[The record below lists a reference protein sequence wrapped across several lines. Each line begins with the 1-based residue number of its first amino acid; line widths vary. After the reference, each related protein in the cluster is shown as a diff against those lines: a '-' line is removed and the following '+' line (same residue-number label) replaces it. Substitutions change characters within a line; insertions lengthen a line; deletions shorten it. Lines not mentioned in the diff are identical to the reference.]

1 MKKLLT
7 LLLLSSIYFS
17 GVSAA
22 ESIEATVNFDA
33 SKLKEETK
41 GDAAFFRYEGSDV
54 NYVEH
59 GKGAP
64 VLPCRHIYVVAP
76 KGADYAGCRVKIQRE
91 KLPGH
96 YKLYSREAAPEGA
109 RSAELY
115 PPNCMEFVRQFDE
128 AGFRLFMFRA
138 YPIVSQPAD
147 GTVMRIISCQLQI
160 SCKGEA
166 RYENVPTD
174 DMIKIKRKVMNP
186 KALETLVASIKVSPR
201 QGAAPERSGFATG
214 RAKGKSVFSDSS
226 AKKYSKKD
234 EGGDLLETLKQNNVT
249 IDDGSLM
256 FSPIQF

>member
-1 MKKLLT
+1 MNKLYT
-7 LLLLSSIYFS
+7 LIFFS
-17 GVSAA
+17 LIFCAGLASA
-22 ESIEATVNFDA
+22 ENLDATVNFDA

-41 GDAAFFRYEGSDV
+41 DGATLFRYEGGDV

-91 KLPGH
+91 KLPGR

-109 RSAELY
+109 RGAELY
-115 PPNCMEFVRQFDE
+115 PPNCVEFVRQFDE
-128 AGFRLFMFRA
+128 DGFRLFMFRA

-147 GTVMRIISCQLQI
+147 GTVMRIISCQLMI

-174 DMIKIKRKVMNP
+174 EMIKIKRKVMNP
-186 KALETLVASIKVSPR
+186 KALETLVASLKVSPR
-201 QGAAPERSGFATG
+201 QSMQIERSGFATG
-214 RAKGKSVFSDSS
+214 KAKGKNVFADSVTKNYRKGEES
-226 AKKYSKKD
+226 
-234 EGGDLLETLKQNNVT
+234 GDLIQTLKQNNVT
-249 IDDGSLM
+249 IDEGSLI